1 MSGRKGETPASDVG
15 ALKNRDLN
23 QVSSPIMRIAPST
36 APQWPERDAHIVSA
50 GYDPLLTL
58 ANLQTSVIGSKAEA
72 DLLCLA
78 AFGESVRLH
87 AYLIHAENAA
97 APSRRRHFDQ
107 RRGEEFVQISPVCQ
121 TYR

>member
-1 MSGRKGETPASDVG
+1 MARSCPAGERLRSSLSPVFSAWRRTMRRAGPVSGRKGETPASDVG

-78 AFGESVRLH
+78 AFGESVR
-87 AYLIHAENAA
+87 
-97 APSRRRHFDQ
+97 
-107 RRGEEFVQISPVCQ
+107 
-121 TYR
+121 